1 MRRIVSLWF
10 PDFAVERFIRGR
22 IKKRRSPPPPGL
34 PFALVEGGAKGLR
47 LAAVNLAA
55 RRFGLGRGQRLADA
69 RAQVPDLLSEP
80 HEAEEDLKSLLGLCR
95 PWQGQQQRHHHQA
108 EMPGQIVQ
116 VTHDDRP

>member
-95 PWQGQQQRHHHQA
+95 WMERYSPWVSPEPPA
-108 EMPGQIVQ
+108 KAAPAPGTVP
-116 VTHDDRP
+116 R